1 MSVKKVLVIRFRRI
15 GDAVLSVVICSSL
28 RKSFP
33 EAEIHYVLN
42 GHIAPLFENHPDIDK
57 IIAFSDEENNHFF
70 KYLRKVRQLMK
81 TEQYD
86 VIIDTRAT
94 IKTLWFSA
102 LSLKTKYRIGTSKF
116 YNHFFHN
123 YRVRNQEHNDL
134 NEVERNLLLLQPLE
148 REGKLLMTSD
158 FRLYVTEQETTE
170 FRKYMEQKG
179 IDLSRFIV
187 VCTPFTRV
195 VGKAWDMAKMKEI
208 LFRIIQRYDAQLIF
222 NYSREEKAAA
232 LTLYEEMGR
241 NEHIF
246 IDVEADSLR
255 KLVSM
260 LETADFFFG
269 NEGGPRHIAQAC
281 HLPSLAIYPPWVE
294 LPKWLPSNDL
304 CYQGVTPF
312 DMFPDQVIEG
322 RTEKEMFDLLTVE
335 YVWERL
341 QPMMDKVF
349 IDCAFVSNKK

>member
-15 GDAVLSVVICSSL
+15 GDAVLSVVICSSI

-42 GHIAPLFENHPDIDK
+42 DHIAPLFENHPDIDK
-57 IIAFSDEENNHFF
+57 IITFSDEENNHFF

-81 TEQYD
+81 TERYD

-102 LSLKTKYRIGTSKF
+102 FSLRTKYRIGTSKF

-123 YRVRNQEHNDL
+123 YRVR
-134 NEVERNLLLLQPLE
+134 PLE
-148 REGKLLMTSD
+148 RERKLIMTTD
-158 FRLYVTEQETTE
+158 FRLYVTEQETAE
-170 FRKYMEQKG
+170 FKSYMEQKG
-179 IDLSRFIV
+179 INFSRFIV

-195 VGKAWDMAKMKEI
+195 AGKAWDMAKMKEI
-208 LFRIIQRYDAQLIF
+208 LSRIIQRYGAQLIF
-222 NYSREEKAAA
+222 NYSRIEKEAA
-232 LTLYEEMGR
+232 LALYEDMGKD
-241 NEHIF
+241 EHIF
-246 IDVEADSLR
+246 IDIEADSLR

-260 LETADFFFG
+260 LEIADFFFG

-281 HLPSLAIYPPWVE
+281 HLPGLAIYPPWVE
-294 LPKWLPSNDL
+294 LPRWLPSNDSR
-304 CYQGVTPF
+304 YQSVSPF
-312 DMFPDQVIEG
+312 DMFPGQVIEG
-322 RTEKEMFDLLTVE
+322 RTEKELFDLLSVG

-341 QPMMDKVF
+341 QPMMDEAF
-349 IDCAFVSNKK
+349 IRKAKL

>member
-1 MSVKKVLVIRFRRI
+1 
-15 GDAVLSVVICSSL
+15 
-28 RKSFP
+28 
-33 EAEIHYVLN
+33 
-42 GHIAPLFENHPDIDK
+42 
-57 IIAFSDEENNHFF
+57 
-70 KYLRKVRQLMK
+70 
-81 TEQYD
+81 
-86 VIIDTRAT
+86 
-94 IKTLWFSA
+94 
-102 LSLKTKYRIGTSKF
+102 
-116 YNHFFHN
+116 
-123 YRVRNQEHNDL
+123 
-134 NEVERNLLLLQPLE
+134 
-148 REGKLLMTSD
+148 
-158 FRLYVTEQETTE
+158 
-170 FRKYMEQKG
+170 
-179 IDLSRFIV
+179 
-187 VCTPFTRV
+187 
-195 VGKAWDMAKMKEI
+195 MAKMKEI
-208 LFRIIQRYDAQLIF
+208 FSRIIQRYDAQLIF

>member
-42 GHIAPLFENHPDIDK
+42 DHIAPLFENHPDIDK

-208 LFRIIQRYDAQLIF
+208 FSRIIQRYDAQLIF

-232 LTLYEEMGR
+232 LTL
-241 NEHIF
+241 
-246 IDVEADSLR
+246 
-255 KLVSM
+255 
-260 LETADFFFG
+260 
-269 NEGGPRHIAQAC
+269 
-281 HLPSLAIYPPWVE
+281 
-294 LPKWLPSNDL
+294 
-304 CYQGVTPF
+304 
-312 DMFPDQVIEG
+312 
-322 RTEKEMFDLLTVE
+322 
-335 YVWERL
+335 
-341 QPMMDKVF
+341 
-349 IDCAFVSNKK
+349 

>member
-15 GDAVLSVVICSSL
+15 GDAVLSVVICSSI

-42 GHIAPLFENHPDIDK
+42 DHIAPLFENHPDIDK
-57 IIAFSDEENNHFF
+57 IITFSDEENNHFF

-81 TEQYD
+81 TERYD

-102 LSLKTKYRIGTSKF
+102 FSLRTKYRIGTSKF

-123 YRVRNQEHNDL
+123 YRVRNHVNDDL
-134 NEVERNLLLLQPLE
+134 DEVVRNLLLLQPLE
-148 REGKLLMTSD
+148 RERKLIMTTD
-158 FRLYVTEQETTE
+158 FRLYVTEQETAE
-170 FRKYMEQKG
+170 FKSYMEQKG
-179 IDLSRFIV
+179 INFSRFIV

-195 VGKAWDMAKMKEI
+195 ARKAWDMAKMKEI

-232 LTLYEEMGR
+232 LTLYEDMGKD
-241 NEHIF
+241 EHIF
-246 IDVEADSLR
+246 IDIEADSLR

-281 HLPSLAIYPPWVE
+281 HLPGLAIYPPWVE
-294 LPKWLPSNDL
+294 LPRWLPSNDPR
-304 CYQGVTPF
+304 YQSVSSF
-312 DMFPDQVIEG
+312 DMFPGQVIEG
-322 RTEKEMFDLLTVE
+322 RTEKELFDLLSVE

-341 QPMMDKVF
+341 QPMMDEVF
-349 IDCAFVSNKK
+349 IRKAKL